1 MMVLDMSDMWDKYDW
16 YDFINMQDD
25 NDDSHGNAFPK
36 EFVKLVEEYQ
46 NMPEEERLLRLSKL
60 SPKSREFLSRKL
72 GGCKHD

>member
-1 MMVLDMSDMWDKYDW
+1 MYD
-16 YDFINMQDD
+16 ID
-25 NDDSHGNAFPK
+25 NNNHHNDEYVYDSHGNAFPK
-36 EFVKLVEEYQ
+36 EFVKNEFVKLVEEYQ